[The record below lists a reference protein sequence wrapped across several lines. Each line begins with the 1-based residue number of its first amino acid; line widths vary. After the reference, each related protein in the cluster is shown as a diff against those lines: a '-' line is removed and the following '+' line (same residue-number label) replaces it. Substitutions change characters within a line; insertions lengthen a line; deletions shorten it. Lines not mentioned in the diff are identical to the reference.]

1 LLVGAGGLGSPVAL
15 ALVRARA
22 QAGALC
28 RVTLLDADRVELS
41 NLHRQLLHGERDVSR
56 RKVDSG
62 AERLRALARDPGLG
76 RDTVEVRP
84 LAERLGPDNA
94 RALLAEHD
102 LVIEGSD
109 QLETKFLV
117 NDTALGAGVPAII
130 GGVVQWRGQVL
141 TVMPRRDG
149 RHGEHLATACYRCL
163 FEEPPPPGQ
172 VASCQQA
179 GVLGPACGVV
189 GGVMAAEALRLL
201 RGEPPLH
208 AGALVVLD
216 LLSWQARRVALRPR
230 AGCPACDGAGCATRP
245 DSAIVP
251 EPASQGG

>member
-1 LLVGAGGLGSPVAL
+1 MRVLLVGAGGLGSPVAL
-15 ALVRARA
+15 ALVRAREA
-22 QAGALC
+22 ALG
-28 RVTLLDADRVELS
+28 RITLLDGDRVELS
-41 NLHRQLLHGERDVSR
+41 NLHRQLLHGERDLLR

-62 AERLRALARDPGLG
+62 AERLRALGPGPSAPDV
-76 RDTVEVRP
+76 RPDIRP
-84 LAERLGPDNA
+84 LAERLEPGNA
-94 RALLAEHD
+94 AALLAEHD

-117 NDTALGAGVPAII
+117 NDAALAAGVPAII
-130 GGVVQWRGQVL
+130 GGVVKWRGQVL
-141 TVMPRRDG
+141 TVMPRPRAAE
-149 RHGEHLATACYRCL
+149 RPATACYRCL

-189 GGVMAAEALRLL
+189 GGVMAAEALRLM

-208 AGALVVLD
+208 AGALVVLE

-230 AGCPACDGAGCATRP
+230 PGCPACDGASCAARP
-245 DSAIVP
+245 DSAIVAA
-251 EPASQGG
+251 PAPHGG

>member
-1 LLVGAGGLGSPVAL
+1 MRVLLVGAGGLGSPVAL
-15 ALVRARA
+15 ALVRARP
-22 QAGALC
+22 AGL
-28 RVTLLDADRVELS
+28 RRITLLDADRVELS
-41 NLHRQLLHGERDVSR
+41 NLHRQLLHGERDLLR

-62 AERLRALARDPGLG
+62 AERLRALDAGPGAPEIAPWV
-76 RDTVEVRP
+76 D
-84 LAERLGPDNA
+84 RLEPGNA
-94 RALLAEHD
+94 AALLAEHD

-117 NDTALGAGVPAII
+117 NDTALAAGVPAII

-141 TVMPRRDG
+141 TVLPRPRAADPP
-149 RHGEHLATACYRCL
+149 ATACYRCL
-163 FEEPPPPGQ
+163 FEEPPPGQ

-208 AGALVVLD
+208 AGALVVLE

-230 AGCPACDGAGCATRP
+230 PGCPACDGAGCARRP

-251 EPASQGG
+251 APAPHGG